1 MFRKTLLLSVV
12 ALALLLSTRAGAGS
26 FKGRELPDFTAQEVL
41 TGREFSL
48 SELRGKVVLLD
59 FWATWCGPC
68 VRELPNVKRAYKAY
82 NRQGFEIVSI
92 SLDTDRRRLESFVR
106 SHRMTWLHV
115 MDGGG
120 WKTRLARKYGVN
132 SIPRMIVLDPN
143 GVCIADN
150 ARGRELH
157 SAIQR
162 GLSMIDRSQPGAD
175 RPDTDPGKQPD
186 QSPDSPGI
194 PRAELEQI
202 RVLQEQ
208 LGELEAPLDEVAVR
222 LRRLRA
228 VVDELQPNVLLSGS
242 LALNARRITRLQE
255 DLMDVRLT
263 MFMLGLIDEQS
274 EVGLP
279 TGAMTV
285 LSDDDPVVWSRA
297 PILLDSVRRSIR
309 AMLETQTRV
318 GDQLAGL
325 RERLGDL
332 ERSASRGTAD
342 SSSLNAEI
350 DQIEAEADALAERLS
365 GSWLGQLD
373 TAERIIAGC
382 CAPLLRAE
390 KMLTELDHR
399 VQAVSELRRAS
410 PRDRQSLRALRD
422 AWEAVCRDL
431 QEVSKQVGI
440 GKDAIEMPANVFE
453 GRRIKDRRILV
464 ELAAQIEVI
473 TTARSALKELIAAE
487 RERFDVLTAQATALR
502 REDADLQEVGQ
513 SGDDLERRFSTLSLT
528 ILALHDH

>member
-82 NRQGFEIVSI
+82 NRKGFEIVSI

-162 GLSMIDRSQPGAD
+162 GLNMIDRSQAGAD
-175 RPDTDPGKQPD
+175 RPDTDIGN
-186 QSPDSPGI
+186 QSPDSPVI
-194 PRAELEQI
+194 PRAELEQL

-222 LRRLRA
+222 LRGLRA

-274 EVGLP
+274 EIGLP

-285 LSDDDPVVWSRA
+285 LSDDDPVAWSRA
-297 PILLDSVRRSIR
+297 PILLDSVRRSIG

-325 RERLGDL
+325 RERL
-332 ERSASRGTAD
+332 
-342 SSSLNAEI
+342 
-350 DQIEAEADALAERLS
+350 
-365 GSWLGQLD
+365 
-373 TAERIIAGC
+373 
-382 CAPLLRAE
+382 
-390 KMLTELDHR
+390 R
-399 VQAVSELRRAS
+399 VQR
-410 PRDRQSLRALRD
+410 
-422 AWEAVCRDL
+422 
-431 QEVSKQVGI
+431 
-440 GKDAIEMPANVFE
+440 
-453 GRRIKDRRILV
+453 
-464 ELAAQIEVI
+464 
-473 TTARSALKELIAAE
+473 
-487 RERFDVLTAQATALR
+487 
-502 REDADLQEVGQ
+502 
-513 SGDDLERRFSTLSLT
+513 
-528 ILALHDH
+528 